1 MDQQNTQ
8 IDQNISKWDYVD
20 KDNDNI
26 HAYDDKKVD
35 QVEEKINS
43 EDQMTNFV

>member
-1 MDQQNTQ
+1 MDQQNAQ

-20 KDNDNI
+20 KNNDNI

-35 QVEEKINS
+35 QVEEKN
-43 EDQMTNFV
+43 